1 MVENAKSTDGKGVKI
16 MDQQAASLITYAF
29 RLLRP
34 FWKMAAF
41 ATVMGGVNSFAAVA
55 LLSIIHRELHAEA
68 PASIILVA
76 SFAALF
82 FIMLASEIV
91 SGVGNSFVGQNV
103 IAEMRKDLA
112 KKILSAPIA
121 EIERFQSHKIITAL
135 NQDVYSLSDFSRG
148 LSYLVV
154 SICEAA
160 GCAAYLIYLSAPMFL
175 VCAGVGASAWLVIR
189 QVLKGAYTNLSIER
203 KASEDLQ
210 KHYNALVDGAKEL
223 RVNRE
228 RRRRFHDAQL
238 LVTIEQMRS
247 LSNRSFFKFVTGGA
261 IDNASFFLIAGV
273 LIALGPFMG
282 SSSAD
287 LSGFVLVLM
296 FMKAPVSQ
304 IVGTLPML
312 NRVFV
317 SFAAVAELSEKF
329 ANPEPN
335 LFKSEPAA
343 RCQQVE
349 RLELR
354 AARYIFPHAAGVE
367 PFILGPI
374 DLVVRG
380 GEIVFITGENGSGK
394 TTLLKLILGL
404 YKQREGEILLNGEV
418 VTDADRDDYRQNF
431 SAIFFDFYLFD
442 DLIVA
447 DEQASEAVRFYLE
460 RLDIAHKVSVESGVF
475 STTDLSAGQRKRL
488 ALIGTYLEQ
497 RPIIVFDEWAAEQ
510 DPTFRRIFYMEILP
524 ELKRQGK
531 TLIVVSHDDRY
542 FGAADRVIHIHEGR
556 ISAQPFRPQSSA
568 NVETPS

>member
-1 MVENAKSTDGKGVKI
+1 
-16 MDQQAASLITYAF
+16 MDQQAASLIIYAL

-82 FIMLASEIV
+82 FTMLASEIV

-121 EIERFQSHKIITAL
+121 EIERFQSYRIITAL
-135 NQDVYSLSDFSRG
+135 NQDVYSLSEFSRG

-160 GCAAYLIYLSAPMFL
+160 GCGAYLIYLSPPMFL

-238 LVTIEQMRS
+238 LVTIEQMRN
-247 LSNRSFFKFVTGGA
+247 LSNRSFLKFVTGGA
-261 IDNASFFLIAGV
+261 IDNASFFLIAGA

-312 NRVFV
+312 NQVFV
-317 SFAAVAELSEKF
+317 SLAAVAELSEKF

-343 RCQQVE
+343 QCLQVE
-349 RLELR
+349 LLELR
-354 AARYIFPHAAGVE
+354 NALYIFPHAVGVE

-374 DLVVRG
+374 NLVVRG

-404 YKQREGEILLNGEV
+404 YKQRDGEILLNGGV
-418 VTDADRDDYRQNF
+418 VSDADRDDYRQNF

-442 DLIVA
+442 DLIVT
-447 DEQASEAVRFYLE
+447 DEQASEAVRLYLE

-556 ISAQPFRPQSSA
+556 ISAQPFRPQSST
-568 NVETPS
+568 NVEAPS